1 MNPSDGIA
9 CVHVTKVLLSLAQSH
24 LLPAQLK
31 QPVLQALKAY
41 LGALPVGK
49 QVAVPAEVAEQL
61 ATM

>member
-1 MNPSDGIA
+1 MSPSDPIV

-31 QPVLQALKAY
+31 APVLQALKAY
-41 LGALPVGK
+41 LGALPADR
-49 QVAVPAEVAEQL
+49 QVAVPAGVAEEM

>member
-1 MNPSDGIA
+1 MSPSDGIV

-41 LGALPVGK
+41 LGALPAGK
-49 QVAVPAEVAEQL
+49 QLTVPAEVAEQL
-61 ATM
+61 VAL

>member
-1 MNPSDGIA
+1 MNPSDGVV

-31 QPVLQALKAY
+31 APVLQALKAY
-41 LGALPVGK
+41 LGALPGDR

-61 ATM
+61 AVL